1 MDTLLQ
7 DIRFAFRNLRKTPG
21 FTFLAAVTLALGIGV
36 NTTMFSVVDGILIK
50 PFPFREPQNLVVLWE
65 TSARRDIDQANP
77 SYQNVLD
84 WKREAKSF
92 EAIAM
97 ASGRSAVITDG
108 VGEPERL
115 LSSPI
120 SWDMFPMLGKDP
132 ILGRHIREDEDK
144 PGAPGVVL
152 LGHALWMRRYNGDP
166 NILGRVITINTRA
179 HTVIG
184 VMEPEFRFPSN
195 HDLWIP
201 IAPVF
206 HDSPRSARGF
216 TTWARLKP
224 DVTSATADAEL
235 KGIATNLAAAYP
247 EVNKDWSARVGA
259 LSEEMTPDDVRL
271 TLITMF
277 GAVMFVLLIACANVA
292 NLLLA
297 RATARQRE
305 VAIRAALGAGRWR
318 IVRQLLTESVLVALA
333 GGVGGILLAIW
344 GTDLIW
350 LGIPPESNTPYYIT
364 WSVDGSTLLYTLL
377 ISIFVG
383 VVFGLAPALEA
394 TKGNLQS
401 SLKEGGR
408 GSAGSKRHRLRNGLV
423 VAEVALSLI
432 LLVGA
437 SLFVRSFMKA
447 NRASGGFETTPIM
460 TLRTYMPG
468 DQYVGPSPKSRRIED
483 IMRRIE
489 ALPGVASAAASN
501 LIPLGGGGSGDD
513 VEIDGKPVNPDERR
527 GIFWTGVT
535 AHWLKTL
542 DLTVSAGRD
551 FTEHEAAES
560 SHVALINQTMAKEF
574 WAGEDPIGRRFR
586 FPTDTAIG
594 WLTVIGVIP
603 DIHNDDIDDTD
614 MDASAYL
621 PYPYLATPNTGLLVR
636 VSGGEPTS
644 IVAQVRREIRTAD
657 PAMPLFEVQTMEAVR
672 QVGFWQF
679 KLFGWMFSVFGA
691 IALVLAAVGVYGV
704 LAYSVTQRTQ
714 EMGVRTALGAS
725 AGDVL
730 RLVVGEGV
738 KLAAIGIAIG
748 LVGAFG
754 VTRFV
759 SSILFETSPSD
770 PLSYTAVSLFLVGVA
785 AFASWLPARR
795 ATKVDPIV
803 ALRYE

>member
-7 DIRFAFRNLRKTPG
+7 DVRFALRNLRKTPG
-21 FTFLAAVTLALGIGV
+21 FTLLAAITLALGIGV

-65 TSARRDIDQANP
+65 SSARRDIERVSP

-97 ASGRSAVITDG
+97 VSGRSAVITDG
-108 VGEPERL
+108 TSEPERL
-115 LSSPI
+115 LSGVVT
-120 SWDMFPMLGKDP
+120 WDMFPTLGKDP
-132 ILGRHIREDEDK
+132 IIGRHIREDEDK

-152 LGHALWMRRYNGDP
+152 LGHALWVRRFNSDP
-166 NILGRVITINTRA
+166 QVLGRVITINTRP

-184 VMEPEFRFPSN
+184 VMEPEFRFPEN

-201 IAPVF
+201 MAPVF
-206 HDSPRSARGF
+206 HDSPRGARGF
-216 TTWARLKP
+216 STWARLKP
-224 DVTSATADAEL
+224 NVTFATADAEL
-235 KGIATNLAAAYP
+235 KGIAKNLAAAYP
-247 EVNKDWSARVGA
+247 AENEDWSARATG
-259 LSEEMTPDDVRL
+259 LSEEMVPDDVRL
-271 TLITMF
+271 TLITMM
-277 GAVMFVLLIACANVA
+277 GAVTFVLLIACANVA

-318 IVRQLLTESVLVALA
+318 IVRQLLTESVLVSLA
-333 GGVGGILLAIW
+333 GGVGGILLAVW

-364 WSVDGSTLLYTLL
+364 WTVDGSTLLYTVLV
-377 ISIFVG
+377 SIFVG
-383 VVFGLAPALEA
+383 VVFGLVPALEA

-437 SLFVRSFMKA
+437 SLFVRSFLKA

-468 DQYVGPSPKSRRIED
+468 DQYAGPSAKSRRIED

-501 LIPLGGGGSGDD
+501 LIPLGGGGNGDD
-513 VEIDGKPVNPDERR
+513 VEIDGKPVDPDERR

-542 DLTVSAGRD
+542 DLAVSAGRD
-551 FTEHEAAES
+551 FTEREAAES
-560 SHVALINQTMAKEF
+560 SQVALINQTMAKEF

-586 FPTDTAIG
+586 FPNDTAVG
-594 WLTVIGVIP
+594 WVTVIGVIP
-603 DIHNDDIDDTD
+603 DIHNDDLDDTE
-614 MDASAYL
+614 MNASAYL
-621 PYPYLATPNTGLLVR
+621 PYPYFATPNTGLIVR

-657 PAMPLFEVQTMEAVR
+657 PGMPLFEVQTMETVR
-672 QVGFWQF
+672 RIGFWQF

-691 IALVLAAVGVYGV
+691 IALALAAGGVYGV

-714 EMGVRTALGAS
+714 EMGVRTALGARP
-725 AGDVL
+725 ADVL

-738 KLAAIGIAIG
+738 KLTSIGIVIG
-748 LVGAFG
+748 LLGAFG
-754 VTRFV
+754 VTRLI
-759 SSILFETSPSD
+759 SSILFDTSPSD
-770 PLSYTAVSLFLVGVA
+770 PLSYTTVSLFLIGVA
-785 AFASWLPARR
+785 VVASWIPARR
-795 ATKVDPIV
+795 ATSVDPIV
-803 ALRYE
+803 ALRSE

>member
-1 MDTLLQ
+1 MDTLIQ
-7 DIRFAFRNLRKTPG
+7 DIRFALRNLRKTPG
-21 FTFLAAVTLALGIGV
+21 FTLLAAITLALGIGV

-50 PFPFREPQNLVVLWE
+50 PYPFREPENLVVLFE
-65 TSARRDIDQANP
+65 TSARRNIDEGNP

-92 EAIAM
+92 ETIAM
-97 ASGRSAVITDG
+97 ASGRSAVLTDG

-132 ILGRHIREDEDK
+132 IIGRHIREDEDK

-166 NILGRVITINTRA
+166 NVIGRVITINTKA

-184 VMEPEFRFPSN
+184 VMEPEFRFPAR

-201 IAPVF
+201 IQPVF
-206 HDSPRSARGF
+206 HDVGRGSRGF
-216 TTWARLKP
+216 MTWARLKSS
-224 DVTSATADAEL
+224 VSGATADAEL
-235 KGIATNLAAAYP
+235 KGIAKNLAAAYP
-247 EVNKDWSARVGA
+247 AANEDWSARVGS

-271 TLITMF
+271 TLWAMF
-277 GAVMFVLLIACANVA
+277 GAVTFVLLIACANVA

-318 IVRQLLTESVLVALA
+318 IVRQLLTESVIVAVA
-333 GGVGGILLAIW
+333 GGVLGALLAVW

-350 LGIPPESNTPYYIT
+350 LGIPPESDTPYYIT
-364 WSVDGSTLLYTLL
+364 WSVDASTLGYTLL
-377 ISIFVG
+377 ISLFVG

-394 TKGNLQS
+394 TKGNLQE

-437 SLFVRSFMKA
+437 SLFVRSFLRA
-447 NRASGGFETTPIM
+447 NNASGGFDTAPIM
-460 TLRTYMPG
+460 TFRTYMPG
-468 DQYVGPSPKSRRIED
+468 DQYVGPSPKARRIED
-483 IMRRIE
+483 VMRRIE
-489 ALPGVASAAASN
+489 ALPGVVAAAASN
-501 LIPLGGGGSGDD
+501 LIPLSGGGSGNG
-513 VEIDGKPVNPDERR
+513 VAIEGKPVDPGEER

-542 DLTVSAGRD
+542 NVAVSAGRD
-551 FTEHEAAES
+551 LTEREAAES
-560 SHVALINQTMAKEF
+560 SGVAVINQPMAEQF
-574 WAGEDPIGRRFR
+574 WGGEDPIGRRFR
-586 FPTDTAIG
+586 FPDDSAIG
-594 WLTVIGVIP
+594 WVTVIGVVPFIQ
-603 DIHNDDIDDTD
+603 NDEIDDTERN
-614 MDASAYL
+614 AAAYL
-621 PYPYLATPNTGLLVR
+621 PYPYLATPNTGIVVR
-636 VSGGEPTS
+636 VAGGDPRAIMT
-644 IVAQVRREIRTAD
+644 QVRREVRNAD
-657 PAMPLFEVQTMEAVR
+657 PGMPVFDVYTMEAVR
-672 QVGFWQF
+672 RVGFWQF
-679 KLFGWMFSVFGA
+679 KLFGWMFAVFGA
-691 IALVLAAVGVYGV
+691 IALLLAAVGVYGV

-714 EMGVRTALGAS
+714 EMGVRTALGARP
-725 AGDVL
+725 ADVL

-738 KLAAIGIAIG
+738 KLAGLGIGIG
-748 LVGAFG
+748 LLGAFG

-759 SSILFETSPSD
+759 ASILYDTSPSD
-770 PLSYTAVSLFLVGVA
+770 PLSYTAVALFLVGVA
-785 AFASWLPARR
+785 ALASWLPARK
-795 ATKVDPIV
+795 ATRVDPII